1 MAVNMEAMMA
11 DAKAKNYI
19 ETVQSKMEGN
29 AEVNALLE
37 KAASL
42 EDLFEVAKKYVTMK
56 FEAFKAICHD
66 AFAYFGKEDKVAL
79 SDETMEAVVGGGWLG
94 NLWNKCKKVVTAVA
108 VGVAA
113 AAVMGGIAAI
123 GVASGGL
130 ALGVLGTAVFAGVTG
145 GISGVCAGAAQYL
158 DNAFINV
165 G

>member
-19 ETVQSKMEGN
+19 ETVQSKMEEN
-29 AEVNALLE
+29 AEVNALME

-79 SDETMEAVVGGGWLG
+79 SDETMEAVVGGGWFG
-94 NLWNKCKKVVTAVA
+94 NLWNKCKKAVVAVA
-108 VGVAA
+108 VGVT
-113 AAVMGGIAAI
+113 AAVVVGGIVAAGVVTCGAALGALGMALVAGGMGGLTGI
-123 GVASGGL
+123 GV
-130 ALGVLGTAVFAGVTG
+130 
-145 GISGVCAGAAQYL
+145 GISQYC
-158 DNAFINV
+158 DNTFVNV
-165 G
+165 D

>member
-1 MAVNMEAMMA
+1 MEAMMA

-37 KAASL
+37 KASSL

-94 NLWNKCKKVVTAVA
+94 NLWNKCKKAVVAVA
-108 VGVAA
+108 VGVVA
-113 AAVMGGIAAI
+113 AAVI
-123 GVASGGL
+123 GGGL
-130 ALGVLGTAVFAGVTG
+130 AASIVTGGAALGVLGAVFSVGLG
-145 GISGVCAGAAQYL
+145 GVCGVYAGITQYC
-158 DNAFINV
+158 DNTFV
-165 G
+165 KVD